1 MNAKEPLTDGP
12 WYWRL
17 ALFLVR
23 NRYRGGWRVL
33 AVADRIGLL
42 NKVVRIPVPGGLTL
56 DVPLYRKG
64 NQWWDKSVVASYERP
79 FVEALAAAAASLP
92 RPVEFIDC
100 GADIGIISVLVAAR
114 FPHFRRV
121 TAFEPN
127 AEAASLLRSNLGRL
141 PMTAVPKN
149 AAVSDFIGWA
159 RLDSDPRDRD
169 DPAKFIVPDP
179 GGEIPVERVDD
190 LGILDCS
197 VVLKIDVEGAEINV
211 LRGALETLR
220 RAPAFAVGF
229 EAHREVVAR
238 TGVDPTECIRLLQS
252 IRPVS
257 IQVAE
262 DPHASIDPQ
271 RPFFD
276 QVGGPN
282 VYNVVCSAGGG
293 TPPLPSN
300 VRLETQTAG

>member
-1 MNAKEPLTDGP
+1 MNANEPLKEGP

-23 NRYRGGWRVL
+23 NRYRGGWRL
-33 AVADRIGLL
+33 LEVADRLGLL
-42 NKVVRIPVPGGLTL
+42 HKVIRIPVPGGLTL

-64 NQWWDKSVVASYERP
+64 NQWWDESVVASYERP
-79 FVEALAAAAASLP
+79 FVEALATAAQSLP
-92 RPVEFIDC
+92 RPVELIDC

-127 AEAASLLRSNLGRL
+127 AEAISLLRSNLGRL

-149 AAVSDFIGWA
+149 AAVSDFHGWG
-159 RLDSDPRDRD
+159 RLDSDPHDRT

-190 LGILDCS
+190 LGIVDTS
-197 VVLKIDVEGAEINV
+197 VVLKIDVEGGEINV
-211 LRGALETLR
+211 LRGAFETLR
-220 RAPAFAVGF
+220 RAPAFVVGF
-229 EAHREVVAR
+229 EAHREVVGR
-238 TGVDPTECIRLLQS
+238 TGVDPTECIRLLRS

-262 DPHASIDPQ
+262 DRRARIDPE

-276 QVGGPN
+276 QVGSPN
-282 VYNVVCSAGGG
+282 VYNVICSAGGG
-293 TPPLPSN
+293 PAPLP
-300 VRLETQTAG
+300 